1 MAENVKEF
9 AGIAQL
15 INFDQYRALA
25 EGFSAHMWEWYT
37 GFIIWK
43 TQNPWT
49 ALRGQMYDWYLDPN
63 AGLFGLQ
70 SGSEPL
76 HIMYNPVNHM
86 IMVVNNTFDFCRD
99 VMVVADSYDHT
110 GKSSRLYQQMADI
123 EPVSIKNCQSI
134 GRGITSRTREEGSF
148 LSLKLLES
156 EDVVLSEN
164 LYWLP
169 DSTGNYTFLQKLPA
183 TTIRATAE
191 NAGDGKI
198 DLKLANDEQ
207 NPLAFF
213 IRISLIDID
222 SSERILPV
230 FYTENYVNLEPG
242 RNRVVQ
248 IKYPADL
255 EREKLKIRLEGWNV
269 EPITIHI
276 E

>member
-1 MAENVKEF
+1 
-9 AGIAQL
+9 
-15 INFDQYRALA
+15 
-25 EGFSAHMWEWYT
+25 
-37 GFIIWK
+37 
-43 TQNPWT
+43 
-49 ALRGQMYDWYLDPN
+49 
-63 AGLFGLQ
+63 
-70 SGSEPL
+70 
-76 HIMYNPVNHM
+76 
-86 IMVVNNTFDFCRD
+86 
-99 VMVVADSYDHT
+99 
-110 GKSSRLYQQMADI
+110 
-123 EPVSIKNCQSI
+123 
-134 GRGITSRTREEGSF
+134 
-148 LSLKLLES
+148 LLES

-213 IRISLIDID
+213 IRISLIDSD
-222 SSERILPV
+222 SGERILPV
-230 FYTENYVNLEPG
+230 FYTENYISLEPG

-248 IKYPADL
+248 LEYPAHL

-269 EPITIHI
+269 EPVTIHI